1 MPGKLTIW
9 QINEDNMTPVIFP
22 VFTFMSF
29 HSYFVAK
36 NFRKPRNQGNA
47 HVALSVG
54 GILFFLNTITTL
66 AILDGLHDLITNPF
80 GSIGIKHTF
89 GSLTPAHTSFT

>member
-9 QINEDNMTPVIFP
+9 QINKDDMLPSCFFVRINFYTDL
-22 VFTFMSF
+22 
-29 HSYFVAK
+29 VAK
-36 NFRKPRNQGNA
+36 HFSEAGNQGYA

-54 GILFFLNTITTL
+54 GILFFLNAITTL